1 MAAPPDE
8 TGTDWTG
15 YPRRQPFG
23 IATIN
28 RLARWAWSAWLV
40 YVGLMALF
48 LFGLF
53 LSDGAWWAI
62 PLFAFF
68 GFVAWVQIRN
78 RRRYNRS

>member
-1 MAAPPDE
+1 MKMIDA
-8 TGTDWTG
+8 
-15 YPRRQPFG
+15 
-23 IATIN
+23 IV
-28 RLARWAWSAWLV
+28 RLIRVGWSAWLA

-53 LSDGAWWAI
+53 LSDGALWAI